1 MLMLSWSALT
11 RRYTAIGGLK
21 ATFMSS
27 YVHTVY
33 IYVVLCMFSIM
44 VYATS
49 PDLGSPGK
57 VWENLRALAKVTPVP
72 NNYGGE
78 YLTMLSRGGLIFGI
92 INLVGN
98 FGTVFVDQA
107 YW

>member
-1 MLMLSWSALT
+1 
-11 RRYTAIGGLK
+11 
-21 ATFMSS
+21 MSS
-27 YVHTVY
+27 YIHSVY
-33 IYVVLCMFSIM
+33 IYVVLCLFSVI

-57 VWENLRALAKVTPVP
+57 VWENLRELAAVTPVP
-72 NNYGGE
+72 NNYKGE